1 MDWYVDRSQPAALT
15 LLRQEITE
23 FLGRHGIDDADAI
36 DDAALIVEELLA
48 NACDHGEGPIWVC
61 LEWGGESPT
70 LAVHDMGPSFTLPT
84 DAPTVQQHRGRGL
97 WIVSKLA
104 TELAV
109 AAKRDGGK
117 AVHTVLP
124 VRRVREESYDPP
136 RRRVNALPELHEA
149 RPEGAFGRES
159 FLRAL
164 VVQLSMAVEEQ
175 QGPVAAQR
183 AVAQVGA
190 DVGGQMEQEYRAA
203 IGALAGAL
211 DVERVA
217 ECLVRLKDAI
227 GGTFKVVEIGDDRI
241 VLVNSHCPF
250 GDAVQRSPSLCRMT
264 SSVFGGIAARS
275 AGDAAVSLEERIALG
290 DRNCRVVVHLGAGAR
305 DLVNA
310 HHYSAAV
317 PK

>member
-1 MDWYVDRSQPAALT
+1 MDWYLDRARPGAFT
-15 LLRQEITE
+15 LLRQEITD
-23 FLGRHGIDDADAI
+23 FLGRHGVPDADGLA
-36 DDAALIVEELLA
+36 DAELIVEELLA
-48 NACDHGEGPIWVC
+48 NARDHGEGPIWVC

-84 DAPTVQQHRGRGL
+84 DVPTVNQHRGRGL

-104 TELAV
+104 AELAV

-117 AVHTVLP
+117 AVRAVLP
-124 VRRVREESYDPP
+124 VRRPREESYDPP
-136 RRRVNALPELHEA
+136 RRRVNPLPKLDEA

-164 VVQLSMAVEEQ
+164 VVQLAMAVEEQ
-175 QGPVAAQR
+175 QGPAAAER
-183 AVAQVGA
+183 AVAQVGV
-190 DVGGQMEQEYRAA
+190 DVGGQMEREYRVATGV
-203 IGALAGAL
+203 GAGEL
-211 DVERVA
+211 DVEHVA
-217 ECLVRLKDAI
+217 ECLVRLKEAI
-227 GGTFKVVEIGDDRI
+227 GGEFTVVELAADRI

-275 AGDAAVSLEERIALG
+275 AGAAAVSLEERIALG
-290 DRNCRVVVHLGAGAR
+290 DRNCRVVVHLGESSR

-310 HHYSAAV
+310 HHYSAEA
-317 PK
+317 PI